1 MVETG
6 TCQRLTSLGDSDVT
20 KESSLLFEDLPQ
32 DFGTGTPVQQQD
44 IPLRSIHGFAAQIWS
59 KLPWMIGMLF
69 FWHHHEMF
77 LHSGKKLQE
86 SDYRV
91 CARIKNSIEI
101 PSGQGSLAA
110 SGIWQWIDNESHI
123 RYPTCIW
130 TFRPPTYHFEKG
142 HHAPAA
148 MRDWPVG
155 GPQIGRGEDAAGQP
169 SIPCCPHFCMVFIRI
184 LEWSKGLVHLQN
196 FQFPGFWIIVDK
208 LL

>member
-6 TCQRLTSLGDSDVT
+6 TCQRLTSLADS

-32 DFGTGTPVQQQD
+32 DFGTGTSVQQQD

-77 LHSGKKLQE
+77 LDSGKKLQE

-91 CARIKNSIEI
+91 CSGIKNSIEI

-110 SGIWQWIDNESHI
+110 SGTWQWIDNVSHI
-123 RYPTCIW
+123 RYPLHVSE
-130 TFRPPTYHFEKG
+130 FSGPTYLSFWKRSPCSSGNARLTGWRPSDWEG
-142 HHAPAA
+142 GRCCWLARIHH
-148 MRDWPVG
+148 RFPVTL
-155 GPQIGRGEDAAGQP
+155 IFAWCTTE
-169 SIPCCPHFCMVFIRI
+169 S
-184 LEWSKGLVHLQN
+184 
-196 FQFPGFWIIVDK
+196 
-208 LL
+208 